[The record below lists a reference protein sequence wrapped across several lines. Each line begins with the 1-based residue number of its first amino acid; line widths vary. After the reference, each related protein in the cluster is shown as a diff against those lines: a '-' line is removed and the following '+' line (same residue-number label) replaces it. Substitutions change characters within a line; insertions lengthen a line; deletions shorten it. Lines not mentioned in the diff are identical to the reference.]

1 MSAQSTPI
9 EAKGSA
15 AYVAEFVGTLFLVL
29 FICGI
34 VSMSVPRG
42 LTPSDLGLLH
52 ALVLLAIVYSIGSIS
67 GAHVNPA
74 LTIALAS
81 IRKISGRDASIYI
94 VMQLAGGLAGAL
106 LAQAFFLRRGARL
119 DYGPPAGRDP
129 HPPGGGIGP
138 AVPPAVDRPLP

>member
-15 AYVAEFVGTLFLVL
+15 AYVAEFVATLFLVL
-29 FICGI
+29 FSCGI

-52 ALVLLAIVYSIGSIS
+52 ALVLLAIVYSICSIS
-67 GAHVNPA
+67 AAHANPA
-74 LTIALAS
+74 LTIVLAS

-94 VMQLAGGLAGAL
+94 VMPRAGGLAAAL
-106 LAQAFFLRRGARL
+106 LA
-119 DYGPPAGRDP
+119 
-129 HPPGGGIGP
+129 
-138 AVPPAVDRPLP
+138 